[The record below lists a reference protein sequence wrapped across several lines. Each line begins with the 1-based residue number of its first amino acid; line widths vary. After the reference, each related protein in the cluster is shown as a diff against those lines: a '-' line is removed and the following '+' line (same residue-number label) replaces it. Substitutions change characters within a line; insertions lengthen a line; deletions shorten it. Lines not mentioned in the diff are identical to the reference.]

1 MSFENLPPTWKAKG
15 AEPSTDLQNNGFVA
29 GYKPPAE
36 YFNYLFNRYS
46 ACINEL
52 QGIIAEME
60 TTVAEIGSTITSQGG
75 EISTIESSVS
85 GLQTSVSSH
94 TNNKNNPHGVTKEQV
109 GLGNV
114 ENKSSEP
121 IRGN

>member
-85 GLQTSVSSH
+85 GLQTSVS
-94 TNNKNNPHGVTKEQV
+94 
-109 GLGNV
+109 
-114 ENKSSEP
+114 
-121 IRGN
+121 